1 MMRSVYKKKLRK
13 AIVILI
19 LTWVAS
25 FLTMMVVQLF
35 MGGIEDI
42 LATAGRSFMIA
53 IGLAI
58 FVFLLPSTPRR
69 RYPWQ

>member
-1 MMRSVYKKKLRK
+1 MRTEYKKKMRK
-13 AIVILI
+13 AIMVLL

-25 FLTMMVVQLF
+25 FLTMMIVQLF
-35 MGGIEDI
+35 MGGIQDI
-42 LATAGRSFMIA
+42 LTTAGRSFMIA
-53 IGLAI
+53 IGLAV